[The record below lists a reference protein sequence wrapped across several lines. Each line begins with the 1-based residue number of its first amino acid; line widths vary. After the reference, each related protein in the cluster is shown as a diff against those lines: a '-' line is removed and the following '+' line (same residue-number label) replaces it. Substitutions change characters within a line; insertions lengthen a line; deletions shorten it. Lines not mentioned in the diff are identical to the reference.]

1 MSSYTKINYMDIEPG
16 NPDGPVQLRFTRKLL
31 DSKDLGVSYVK
42 YVPDFQSKNAHS
54 HGQQEEVYVVING
67 SGKALL
73 DGKIEELKKWDVL
86 RVAPE
91 TVRAFSSGPEGLEM
105 IIAGGPKPP
114 EGDGQRAKQDWP
126 E

>member
-1 MSSYTKINYMDIEPG
+1 MSAYTKVNYMDIEPG

-42 YVPDFQSKNAHS
+42 YVPDHQSKNAHS
-54 HGQQEEVYVVING
+54 HGEQEEVYVVING

-73 DGKIEELKKWDVL
+73 DGKVEELKKWDVL

-91 TVRAFSSGPEGLEM
+91 TIRSFSSGPEGLEM
-105 IIAGGPKPP
+105 IIAGGPKP
-114 EGDGQRAKQDWP
+114 EGGDGQRAKQDWP

>member
-1 MSSYTKINYMDIEPG
+1 MSAYIKVNYMDIEPG

-54 HGQQEEVYVVING
+54 HSTQEEVYVVIDG

-91 TVRAFSSGPEGLEM
+91 TVRSFSSGPEGLEM